1 MTYTETDLAAT
12 IEQLAGD
19 ELAALTQPQLD
30 GIDQFHGGGA
40 EAVDRL
46 LPSLGITPAMTVLDV
61 GSGLGGPARQVARS
75 TGCTVVGVDITQSY
89 VDAARALT
97 DAAGLSGQVDFIC
110 ADIARVERRDF
121 DAAYT
126 MHVQMNVADKLA
138 FFTGIA
144 GRLRPGARLATF
156 EVCRSGPDNPVF
168 PAAMVDRRHRQLPG
182 DTRRPAHGHPGQ
194 RVRDRRV
201 GRRDRVDPRLVPG
214 SRGAPGL
221 RWNRSHAARAADR
234 RPHPDDELRGSTERR
249 HPHRPPRR
257 LHARAVARS
266 VTKASPPVA
275 SSPKPASF
283 ASRRCWPC
291 WLRRGVRRPRA

>member
-19 ELAALTQPQLD
+19 ELAALTQLQLD

-46 LPSLGITPAMTVLDV
+46 LPSLGLTPAMTVLDV

-89 VDAARALT
+89 VDAATALT
-97 DAAGLSGQVDFIC
+97 DAAGLSGKVEFVC

-126 MHVQMNVADKLA
+126 MHVQMNVADKVA

-144 GRLRPGARLATF
+144 GRLRPGASLATF
-156 EVCRSGPDNPVF
+156 EVCRSGQDNPVF
-168 PAAMVDRRHRQLPG
+168 PAPWSIDGTDSFLATPAELLEAIQESGFEPVEWADETAWVLEWFQGLGVRLASADSAATLPG
-182 DTRRPAHGHPGQ
+182 LLTDGPTRMMNFAGAVSDGLLTVHRGAF
-194 RVRDRRV
+194 
-201 GRRDRVDPRLVPG
+201 RLATPG
-214 SRGAPGL
+214 SAGM
-221 RWNRSHAARAADR
+221 
-234 RPHPDDELRGSTERR
+234 
-249 HPHRPPRR
+249 
-257 LHARAVARS
+257 VI
-266 VTKASPPVA
+266 
-275 SSPKPASF
+275 
-283 ASRRCWPC
+283 
-291 WLRRGVRRPRA
+291 